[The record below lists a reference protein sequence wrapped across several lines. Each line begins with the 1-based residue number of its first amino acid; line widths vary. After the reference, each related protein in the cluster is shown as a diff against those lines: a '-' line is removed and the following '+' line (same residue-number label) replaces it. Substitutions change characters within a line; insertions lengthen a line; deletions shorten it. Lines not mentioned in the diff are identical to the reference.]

1 LILLFCGNSLE
12 QKAKP
17 CAHPLPEPESM
28 PQNKIA
34 ILLHDAFEAWRPP
47 AWFLER
53 LRAEFPQVEV
63 AYSSSKRTDES
74 ALRDADIM
82 IGWSLSPD
90 QLRSAT
96 ALRWIY
102 SITAAIDQ
110 FLFPE
115 LVRANIALCN
125 AARVHGPVVAEHAI
139 AMMLALARR
148 IPSAVRYQERRKWA
162 MEAIWAEQ
170 PRLREIAGATLV
182 VIGLGSI
189 GSEIAMTAALLKM
202 RVIGVRQNPE
212 RGPAGAHEAVGYQ
225 QLDSALAR
233 ADFVV
238 LAAPLT
244 PQTRHLMDAR
254 RLQLFKPDAYLI
266 NVSRGGLIDE
276 AALVNALRERR
287 LGGAA
292 LDVFEEEPL
301 PRRSKLWKLPQV
313 LITPHTAFLTGKIWE
328 RHYDVFTGNL
338 KRYLAGEPLQDVVDK
353 QRGY

>member
-1 LILLFCGNSLE
+1 M
-12 QKAKP
+12 AP
-17 CAHPLPEPESM
+17 H
-28 PQNKIA
+28 KIA
-34 ILLHDAFEAWRPP
+34 IILHDEFEAWHPP

-53 LRAEFPQVEV
+53 LRTEFPHVEV
-63 AYSSSKRTDES
+63 AYSPSKRGDDA
-74 ALRDADIM
+74 ALRDADVM
-82 IGWSLSPD
+82 VGWSLSPE
-90 QLRSAT
+90 QLRAAT

-115 LVRANIALCN
+115 LLAANIEITN
-125 AARVHGPVVAEHAI
+125 AGRVHGPVVAEHAI

-148 IPSAVRYQERRKWA
+148 VPSAVRHQERRKWA
-162 MEAIWAEQ
+162 MEAIWSEH
-170 PRLREIAGATLV
+170 PPPREIAGARLLV
-182 VIGLGSI
+182 VGLGSI
-189 GSEIAMTAALLKM
+189 GSEVAAMAAALKM
-202 RVIGVRQNPE
+202 LVTGVRQNPE
-212 RGPAGAHEAVGYQ
+212 NGRADAHEVVGYQ
-225 QLDSALAR
+225 QLDPALAR

-244 PQTRHLMDAR
+244 PQTRHLIDAR
-254 RLQLFKPDAYLI
+254 RLQLFKADAYLI
-266 NVSRGGLIDE
+266 NVSRGALIDE
-276 AALVNALRERR
+276 AALAAALRERR

-328 RHYDVFTGNL
+328 RHYEVFTGNL

-353 QRGY
+353 GRGY